1 MKNCWL
7 LKTDP
12 EDYTYNDLER
22 DRKAVWDGVSNNLAL
37 QNLRK
42 IRQGDS
48 LLIYHTGA
56 EKAIVGLAEAVSD
69 PYPDPKAT
77 DQKLVVIDVK
87 PRRRAKRLTTLGE
100 IKQTTALA
108 SFQLVRMPR
117 LSVVPVNEQEW
128 SILAEMTGL

>member
-12 EDYTYNDLER
+12 EDYTYSDLER
-22 DRKAVWDGVSNNLAL
+22 DGKAVWDGVSNNLAL

-42 IRQGDS
+42 ISRGDR

-56 EKAIVGLAEAVSD
+56 EKAVVGLAEAASD
-69 PYPDPKAT
+69 PYADPKAT
-77 DQKLVVIDVK
+77 DPKLVVIDVK
-87 PRRRAKRLTTLGE
+87 PLRRVKRLTTLGE

-108 SFQLVRMPR
+108 TFQLVRQPR

-128 SILAEMTGL
+128 SIIAEMTGL

>member
-12 EDYTYNDLER
+12 EDYTYSDLER
-22 DRKAVWDGVSNNLAL
+22 EGKAVWDGVSNNLAL

-42 IRQGDS
+42 IKKGDM

-56 EKAIVGLAEAVSD
+56 EKSIVGVAEAASD
-69 PYPDPKAT
+69 PYTDPKAT
-77 DQKLVVIDVK
+77 DPKHVVIDVT
-87 PRRRAKRLTTLGE
+87 PLRRAKRLTTLEE
-100 IKQTTALA
+100 IKQTTALS
-108 SFQLVRMPR
+108 SFQLARLPR

-128 SILAEMTGL
+128 SILAKMAGL